1 MNRRGG
7 TGTLAKMLTSWRNWQ
22 LPHVRWIWVSVYL
35 VAGAIALVLGAGA
48 ASALIGALVAIPV
61 VSGLELRFRR
71 RHSART
77 GNASQP
83 KPVKP

>member
-1 MNRRGG
+1 M
-7 TGTLAKMLTSWRNWQ
+7 LASWRNWQ

-61 VSGLELRFRR
+61 VGGLELWFRR
-71 RHSART
+71 QHSEPPGTA
-77 GNASQP
+77 
-83 KPVKP
+83 